1 MSYNNQGDFEGPT
14 SPELALGPPGAL
26 AGLRRGTKPAKLET
40 FRRKF
45 TVTLTESSANLT
57 IS

>member
-40 FRRKF
+40 FRRK
-45 TVTLTESSANLT
+45 LSGSIIL
-57 IS
+57 